1 MCAVAA
7 SASTATLRRPP
18 VLPPLSVTR
27 LVTAVVERWDAWRE
41 RRAQRRALEALSCLD
56 AATLRDLGLEEG
68 YASRAAAFGA
78 ARDQRDSA
86 VSLVGRNGAW

>member
-1 MCAVAA
+1 V
-7 SASTATLRRPP
+7 
-18 VLPPLSVTR
+18 PPLSITR
-27 LVTAVVERWDAWRE
+27 LVAALVARWDAWRE
-41 RRAQRRALEALSCLD
+41 RRAQRHELEALSCLD

-78 ARDQRDSA
+78 AREQRDSA